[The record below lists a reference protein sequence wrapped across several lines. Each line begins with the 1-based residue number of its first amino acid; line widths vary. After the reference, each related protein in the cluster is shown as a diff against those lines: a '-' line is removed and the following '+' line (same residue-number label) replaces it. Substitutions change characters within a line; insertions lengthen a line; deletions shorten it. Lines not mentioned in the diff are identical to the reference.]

1 MRIGRCEICEKE
13 DQEIATV
20 FICGVETEA
29 CTDCREI
36 ADFYQPVPDLVKE
49 HLS

>member
-1 MRIGRCEICEKE
+1 MRIGRCEICEQG
-13 DQEIATV
+13 DREIATV
-20 FICGVETEA
+20 FICGETTNA

-36 ADFYQPVPDLVKE
+36 ADFFQPIPDLVRE